1 MRIILILSLFGVCEY
16 FLERFG
22 AFLLIIYFLVGVLG
36 TVDCRSVHH
45 RREKKQLVVVRG
57 LNNVDVIRG
66 TPLLLIPVPPKRGGH
81 RKRHPEFQ
89 IAPFEDPVKRS
100 QATFDDPELIRTFKN
115 AASFRGRGKGNAKN
129 KGKDKSKNKK
139 KPKTA
144 KKKKQKKPKANS
156 KKVRNKKSQV
166 NIFLPPTI
174 PVGGRP
180 TRPVPRPFG
189 RFGPNVGS
197 RPIFNIDRD
206 VEE

>member
-1 MRIILILSLFGVCEY
+1 
-16 FLERFG
+16 LERFW
-22 AFLLIIYFLVGVLG
+22 ALLIIYFLVGVLG

-45 RREKKQLVVVRG
+45 RREKKELAVIRG
-57 LNNVDVIRG
+57 LSNVVRG

-81 RKRHPEFQ
+81 RRRHPEFQ
-89 IAPFEDPVKRS
+89 IASFEAPIKRS

-115 AASFRGRGKGNAKN
+115 AASFRGRGKGQAKN

-139 KPKTA
+139 KPQTV
-144 KKKKQKKPKANS
+144 KKEKEKKPKAIS

-166 NIFLPPTI
+166 SESTIFLPPTI

-180 TRPVPRPFG
+180 TRHMR
-189 RFGPNVGS
+189 RFGPTVGD
-197 RPIFNIDRD
+197 RPIFNIDHD